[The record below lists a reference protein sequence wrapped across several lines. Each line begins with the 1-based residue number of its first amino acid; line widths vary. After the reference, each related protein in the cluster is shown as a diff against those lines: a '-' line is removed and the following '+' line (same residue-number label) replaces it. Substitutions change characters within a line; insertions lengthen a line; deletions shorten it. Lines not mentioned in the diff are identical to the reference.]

1 MQPLCHHLAADR
13 RLQGKTGYRRIKQI
27 SKPMEG
33 LESLTKGGVQMS
45 VRHIYWPLAFAL
57 VATWRLSSP
66 GVGAVRHFAYS
77 VLRTP
82 YKKYTKGGVHSA
94 GED

>member
-1 MQPLCHHLAADR
+1 
-13 RLQGKTGYRRIKQI
+13 
-27 SKPMEG
+27 
-33 LESLTKGGVQMS
+33 MS

-77 VLRTP
+77 VFRTP
-82 YKKYTKGGVHSA
+82 YKKYTKGGAHSA

>member
-1 MQPLCHHLAADR
+1 
-13 RLQGKTGYRRIKQI
+13 
-27 SKPMEG
+27 MEG

-77 VLRTP
+77 VFRTP
-82 YKKYTKGGVHSA
+82 YKKCTKGCSHVGGTNA
-94 GED
+94 

>member
-1 MQPLCHHLAADR
+1 
-13 RLQGKTGYRRIKQI
+13 
-27 SKPMEG
+27 
-33 LESLTKGGVQMS
+33 MS

-77 VLRTP
+77 VFRKYRK
-82 YKKYTKGGVHSA
+82 YKTYLMEKDGG
-94 GED
+94 

>member
-1 MQPLCHHLAADR
+1 
-13 RLQGKTGYRRIKQI
+13 
-27 SKPMEG
+27 
-33 LESLTKGGVQMS
+33 MS

-77 VLRTP
+77 VFRTP
-82 YKKYTKGGVHSA
+82 YKKCTKGCSHVGGTNA
-94 GED
+94 